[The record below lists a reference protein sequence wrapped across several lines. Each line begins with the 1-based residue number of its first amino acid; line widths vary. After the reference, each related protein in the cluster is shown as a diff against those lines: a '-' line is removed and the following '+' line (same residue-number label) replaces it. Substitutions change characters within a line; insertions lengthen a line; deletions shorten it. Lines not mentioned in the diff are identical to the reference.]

1 MLEALTYC
9 LMLNPQLLTV
19 TPKVMQILGEVLAM
33 TETDDLDPG
42 RNAVPALYNSLP
54 G

>member
-9 LMLNPQLLTV
+9 LMLKPQLLTV
-19 TPKVMQILGEVLAM
+19 TGKVMQMLQEVLGM
-33 TETDDLDPG
+33 TEQDDLDPG
-42 RNAVPALYNSLP
+42 RNAVPTLYNSLP

>member
-9 LMLNPQLLTV
+9 LMLKPDLLTV
-19 TPKVMQILGEVLAM
+19 TAKVMQMLGEVLAM
-33 TETDDLDPG
+33 TEMDDLDPG
-42 RNAVPALYNSLP
+42 RNAAPALYNSLP